1 MSEFKTIETQEELD
15 NIIKDRLDRN
25 TKKITA
31 EVTKQFEGYISPDDA
46 AKSKKALEDEI
57 SKLTAQITEK
67 DTKIADITA
76 KNTAYETAAVK
87 AKIAREYGIPA
98 ELADR
103 ISGTNE
109 DEYKADAENLAKFV
123 AAGKPTAA
131 PMFSAEPSDNG
142 ISAADAA
149 RSAAMG
155 NLLSGLMGDN

>member
-1 MSEFKTIETQEELD
+1 MSEFKTIESQEELD

-57 SKLTAQITEK
+57 TKLTAQISEK

-123 AAGKPTAA
+123 AAGKPTA
-131 PMFSAEPSDNG
+131 PMFSAEPSG
-142 ISAADAA
+142 KAGQATSTDAA
-149 RSAAMG
+149 YMAM
-155 NLLSGLMGDN
+155 LSELSTN

>member
-15 NIIKDRLDRN
+15 SIIKDRLDRN

-123 AAGKPTAA
+123 AAGKPTA
-131 PMFSAEPSDNG
+131 PMFSAEPSSQNG
-142 ISAADAA
+142 KSAANDAA
-149 RSAAMG
+149 MAS
-155 NLLSGLMGDN
+155 LLSGLMGED

>member
-1 MSEFKTIETQEELD
+1 MSDFKIIETQEELD

-31 EVTKQFEGYISPDDA
+31 EVTKQFEGFISPDEQ
-46 AKSKKALEDEI
+46 SKLTKQIEE
-57 SKLTAQITEK
+57 LTAQITEK

-76 KNTAYETAAVK
+76 KNTAYETASVK

-123 AAGKPTAA
+123 KQSA
-131 PMFSAEPSDNG
+131 PAPLFNG
-142 ISAADAA
+142 DKGGNISSTDAA
-149 RSAAMG
+149 
-155 NLLSGLMGDN
+155 LMSVLNTLTE

>member
-123 AAGKPTAA
+123 AAGKPTA
-131 PMFSAEPSDNG
+131 PMFSAEPSGKGQANNTN
-142 ISAADAA
+142 AAYMD
-149 RSAAMG
+149 M
-155 NLLSGLMGDN
+155 LSELKTN

>member
-1 MSEFKTIETQEELD
+1 MSEFKAIETQEELD

-46 AKSKKALEDEI
+46 AKSRKSLEEKIEELTKEI
-57 SKLTAQITEK
+57 TAK
-67 DTKIADITA
+67 DTSIADLTA
-76 KNTAYETAAVK
+76 KNTEYETAAVK

-109 DEYKADAENLAKFV
+109 NEYKADAEALAKFV
-123 AAGKPTAA
+123 SASKPTA
-131 PMFSAEPSDNG
+131 PMYNG
-142 ISAADAA
+142 EGNVGNMTSVDA
-149 RSAAMG
+149 G
-155 NLLSGLMGDN
+155 LLSALNTLSN

>member
-46 AKSKKALEDEI
+46 AKSKKAFEDEI
-57 SKLTAQITEK
+57 SKLTAQLTEK
-67 DTKIADITA
+67 DTAIADLTA
-76 KNTAYETAAVK
+76 KNTAYETASVK

-123 AAGKPTAA
+123 STGKPTAA
-131 PMFSAEPSDNG
+131 PMFSAEPSGKGQINNT
-142 ISAADAA
+142 DAA
-149 RSAAMG
+149 YMAM
-155 NLLSGLMGDN
+155 LSELSN

>member
-15 NIIKDRLDRN
+15 SIIKDRLDRN

-31 EVTKQFEGYISPDDA
+31 EVTKQFEGYISPDEQ
-46 AKSKKALEDEI
+46 AKLTKQIET
-57 SKLTAQITEK
+57 LTAQLTEK
-67 DTKIADITA
+67 DTAIADLTA
-76 KNTAYETAAVK
+76 KNTAYETASVK

-123 AAGKPTAA
+123 AAGRPTAA

-155 NLLSGLMGDN
+155 SLLSGLMGDN

>member
-15 NIIKDRLDRN
+15 SIIKDRLDRN

-31 EVTKQFEGYISPDDA
+31 EVTKQFEGYISPDEQ
-46 AKSKKALEDEI
+46 AKLTKQIET
-57 SKLTAQITEK
+57 LTAQLTEK
-67 DTKIADITA
+67 DTAIADLTA
-76 KNTAYETAAVK
+76 KNTAYETASVK

-109 DEYKADAENLAKFV
+109 EEYKADAENLAKFV
-123 AAGKPTAA
+123 AAGRPTAA

-155 NLLSGLMGDN
+155 SLLSGLMGDN